1 MDANYWTDETIAKLR
16 GLLLKKWESLGEDD
30 GAFGKW
36 LFEQKI
42 FVMGLTDVGKSWNMD
57 DRRRICIENPTFADM
72 NEVVDVIENR
82 NTPFEYKNS
91 PVRKIA
97 LEESW
102 FLVPEE
108 FAKKAIVLGLP

>member
-1 MDANYWTDETIAKLR
+1 MDANYWTDETILKLR
-16 GLLLKKWESLGEDD
+16 SLLLEKWESLGEDD
-30 GAFGKW
+30 DAFGEW
-36 LFEQKI
+36 LLEQKI
-42 FVMGLTDVGKSWNMD
+42 LVMGLTDVRKSWNMD

-82 NTPFEYKNS
+82 NLPLYKDS

-97 LEESW
+97 LEETW

-108 FAKKAIVLGLP
+108 FAKKALVLGLP